1 MSWQHRP
8 HRRGA
13 LLVLSLRQSYLH
25 QNPHFANGAS
35 LTSDLVLVNVGTN
48 PVRTA
53 LYLYD
58 KGGNLIAAESVVEVT
73 GDLEVTADGSLTVRT
88 EMEPLGNSR
97 FRPTAGGGRERIGE
111 SNGRWP
117 HWRGPAL

>member
-1 MSWQHRP
+1 MAVSYRLMKE
-8 HRRGA
+8 GA
-13 LLVLSLRQSYLH
+13 VL
-25 QNPHFANGAS
+25 
-35 LTSDLVLVNVGTN
+35 
-48 PVRTA
+48 
-53 LYLYD
+53 
-58 KGGNLIAAESVVEVT
+58 EEVEIPLAVT